1 MGFFGELKQDLS
13 QAVNELMPGDES
25 NTEIAGQDEGSVEE
39 RTEDIGYAGLSN
51 EEADAVE
58 ETMASDAAEQAAVSD
73 VLEQTVASD
82 VTEQTVVSD
91 VTEQNEVSNDT
102 YAAGEE
108 TAGGLSDNDIIDLDS
123 MLEDVLV
130 EENVQD
136 GDIPKAA
143 ESETELIVNE
153 NKGDKNIMDTFS
165 EEREFSDETS
175 VITMGMTINGD
186 ISSEGSVDIIGN
198 INGNIDICG
207 KLNVTGHING
217 NSKAAEVYADGAKI
231 NGEIVSDGAVK
242 IGASTVIIGNITAAS
257 AAIAGAV
264 KGDID
269 VRGPVTLDA
278 SAIVMGNIKSKSV
291 QINNGAVIEGMCSQ
305 CYADVSP
312 TAFFEDYKP
321 EIKKAKASK

>member
-25 NTEIAGQDEGSVEE
+25 NTESAGQDERSLGEMLE
-39 RTEDIGYAGLSN
+39 NIDDINVSDEA
-51 EEADAVE
+51 ADAVE
-58 ETMASDAAEQAAVSD
+58 RTVISEAAQPVEAVTDTEVVSEETVPEPEVQESE
-73 VLEQTVASD
+73 EK
-82 VTEQTVVSD
+82 VTEFAD
-91 VTEQNEVSNDT
+91 DD
-102 YAAGEE
+102 A
-108 TAGGLSDNDIIDLDS
+108 IDLES
-123 MLEDVLV
+123 MLEDVLA
-130 EENVQD
+130 EEETASE
-136 GDIPKAA
+136 IPQTAFV
-143 ESETELIVNE
+143 ESETEVIVNE
-153 NKGDKNIMDTFS
+153 NKGEKRIMDTFAGV
-165 EEREFSDETS
+165 REAEDETS
-175 VITMGMTINGD
+175 VITMGMTITGD
-186 ISSEGSVDIIGN
+186 VSSEGSVDIVGN
-198 INGNIDICG
+198 VNGNIEIRG

-231 NGEIVSDGAVK
+231 NGEIVSEGAVK

-269 VRGPVTLDA
+269 VKGPVILDA

-312 TAFFEDYKP
+312 TAFFDDYKP